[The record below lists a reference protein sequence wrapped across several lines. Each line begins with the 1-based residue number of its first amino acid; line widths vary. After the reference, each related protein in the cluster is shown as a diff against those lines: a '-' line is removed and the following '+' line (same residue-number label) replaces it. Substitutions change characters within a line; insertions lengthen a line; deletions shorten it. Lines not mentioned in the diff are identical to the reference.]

1 MKTLMTMAT
10 GAVLFASLNTMAEQK
25 YQHFD
30 SLDAPNTEV
39 ALCNLQQFNAKL
51 AALTNKQQLTAEE
64 MVKVHELTYTLEN
77 AVIRLQK
84 DLDNIAVELEK
95 VHLASE
101 SLDQKTIQESGDKYL
116 NATNLI
122 IAPSSCE

>member
-1 MKTLMTMAT
+1 MKTLITMAT
-10 GAVLFASLNTMAEQK
+10 GAVLFASLNTMAEEK
-25 YQHFD
+25 YQHFA

-51 AALTNKQQLTAEE
+51 AALTSKQQLTAED

-101 SLDQKTIQESGDKYL
+101 SLDQKTIQASGDKYL